1 MRQTAPMDVAVVGA
15 GRVGTA
21 LAVLLRRAGYRIV
34 GLAGGAG
41 TPARA
46 AAYLPGVP
54 VVDGP
59 AAARSAEVV
68 LIGTPDAAIS
78 AACADLAAAGALGPG
93 RLVGHLS
100 GATGLDALAAAR
112 ASGSSVFCLH
122 PLQTCPTVDLA
133 LARLPGSGFA
143 ITAADDRVAAIA
155 EALARDAGGVP
166 FRLDDARKP
175 AYHAA
180 AVLTSNALVALT
192 DLATRLLAASG
203 VDDPARVLAPLER
216 ATVENLATMSA
227 GDALTGPA
235 LRGDAPT
242 VEGNLR
248 ALAEILPEA
257 VVTYV
262 VLTDRML
269 DLAARAGRIDD
280 AARARVEEVL
290 ARWR

>member
-1 MRQTAPMDVAVVGA
+1 MDVAVVGA

-21 LAVLLRRAGYRIV
+21 LAVLLTRAGHRIV
-34 GLAGGAG
+34 GLAGGSG
-41 TPARA
+41 TAARA
-46 AAYLPGVP
+46 SAHLPGVP
-54 VVDGP
+54 VLDGP
-59 AAARSAEVV
+59 AAARAAEVV
-68 LIGTPDAAIS
+68 LIGTPDAAI
-78 AACADLAAAGALGPG
+78 ADACGDLAAAGALGPA

-100 GATGLDALAAAR
+100 GATGLGALGTAR
-112 ASGSSVFCLH
+112 ASGASVFCLH
-122 PLQTCPTVDLA
+122 PLQTCPTVELA
-133 LARLPGSGFA
+133 LVRLPGSGFA
-143 ITAADDRVAAIA
+143 ITADDDRVAAIA
-155 EALARDAGGVP
+155 EGLARDAGGVP
-166 FRLDDARKP
+166 FRIDDARKP

-192 DLATRLLAASG
+192 DLAVRLLAASG

-216 ATVENLATMSA
+216 ATVENLAMMPP
-227 GDALTGPA
+227 GEALTGPA

-248 ALAEILPEA
+248 ALADVLPDA
-257 VVTYV
+257 IPAYV

>member
-1 MRQTAPMDVAVVGA
+1 MDVAIVGA

-21 LAVLLRRAGYRIV
+21 LGVLLARAGHRIV
-34 GLAGGAG
+34 GVAGGSG
-41 TPARA
+41 TAARA
-46 AAYLPGVP
+46 AAHLPGVP
-54 VVDGP
+54 VLDGP
-59 AAARSAEVV
+59 DAARAAEVV
-68 LIGTPDAAIS
+68 LIATPDAAI
-78 AACADLAAAGALGPG
+78 ADACGGLAAADVLGPA

-112 ASGSSVFCLH
+112 ATGSGVFCLH
-122 PLQTCPTVDLA
+122 PLQTCPTVELA
-133 LARLPGSGFA
+133 LRRLPGSGFA
-143 ITAADDRVAAIA
+143 ITAEDDRVAAIA
-155 EALARDAGGVP
+155 EALARDAGGLP

-203 VDDPARVLAPLER
+203 VEEPARILAPLER
-216 ATVENLATMSA
+216 ATVENLATMTP
-227 GDALTGPA
+227 GEALTGPA

-248 ALAEILPEA
+248 ALAGSLPEA
-257 VVTYV
+257 IAPYV
-262 VLTDRML
+262 VLTERML

-280 AARARVEEVL
+280 ASRARVEEVL